1 MYTEIIPL
9 GTSSATPT
17 RNRALSATALQR
29 QGRILLFDCGEGT
42 QFRLMDAGLSQM
54 RIDAVF
60 ITHLHGDHFFGLPG
74 LLASLSLHHRTE
86 AMTIVGPEGL
96 GGILEM
102 MPGVGHHELSY
113 PLEIVE
119 FSAAFPKRTV
129 FETDE
134 YRVTA
139 RPIDHR
145 VTAAGFRFEEFPRPG
160 SLDVEKARS
169 LGITEYEDF
178 GLLKKGRTVTTTGGR
193 TVTPSDV
200 LGPEKHGASF
210 AYVLDSRPVQSAV
223 ELARGVDLL
232 LHEATFLHEDNERA
246 ENTGHSTARQ
256 AAQVALEANAKKLL
270 IAHFSARYTDEQ
282 VLVEE
287 ARRVFKNTEA
297 AVELNRYRLRADDQ
311 QAPE

>member
-1 MYTEIIPL
+1 MHTEIIPL
-9 GTSSATPT
+9 GTASATPT
-17 RNRALSATALQR
+17 RDRALSATALQR

-42 QFRLMDAGLSQM
+42 QFRLMDAGLSPT
-54 RIDAVF
+54 RIDAIF

-74 LLASLSLHHRTE
+74 LLASLSLHHRSE

-96 GGILEM
+96 GAILEII
-102 MPGVGHHELSY
+102 PGVGHHELTF
-113 PLEIVE
+113 PLEVVE

-178 GLLKKGRTVTTTGGR
+178 GLLKKGRTVRTADGR
-193 TVTPSDV
+193 TVSPSDV
-200 LGPEKHGASF
+200 LGPEKPGASF
-210 AYVLDSRPVQSAV
+210 AYVLDSRPVQSAI

-232 LHEATFLHEDNERA
+232 FHEATFLHEDSDRA
-246 ENTGHSTARQ
+246 ESTGHSTARE
-256 AAQVALEANAKKLL
+256 AAEVALEAGARQLL
-270 IAHFSARYTDEQ
+270 LAHFSARYTDAT
-282 VLVEE
+282 VLVDE

-297 AVELNRYRLRADDQ
+297 AVELKRYRLQADHQ
-311 QAPE
+311 HEPE